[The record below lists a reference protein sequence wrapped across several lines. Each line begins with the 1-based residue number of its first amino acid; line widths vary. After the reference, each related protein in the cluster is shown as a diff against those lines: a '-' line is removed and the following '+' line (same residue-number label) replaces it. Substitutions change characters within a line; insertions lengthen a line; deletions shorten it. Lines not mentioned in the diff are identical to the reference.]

1 MKKLKI
7 KTTLMFNLIF
17 SAILLVSSFTLGA
30 VGNELTID
38 QILLSGHDMEIT
50 RQLRRDL
57 IKNKDLSLYAHNVKI
72 IASNGKVILRGPVR
86 SKNEI
91 KTIIKSAGAVAGDSN
106 VINEMIIVPKQK
118 K

>member
-1 MKKLKI
+1 MCPV
-7 KTTLMFNLIF
+7 
-17 SAILLVSSFTLGA
+17 VSGA

-72 IASNGKVILRGPVR
+72 ITSNGKVILRGPVR
-86 SKNEI
+86 SKKEI
-91 KTIIKSAGAVAGDSN
+91 KTLLKSASAVAGASN
-106 VINEMIIVPKQK
+106 VINEMIIIPMQNN
-118 K
+118 